1 MYRQRQHLWVRLLL
15 AGLIAAVGCG
25 EVSTLESGALTEADG
40 GADTTAM
47 ASDAS
52 LGGDLA
58 GAAQTDT
65 SAQQID
71 TAGESDAVADVAT
84 SDISA
89 LDAMASGDAQPD
101 SAATD
106 AQVADTAA
114 PDTSAPD
121 TSAPAEDA
129 TTYPCK
135 APRAAF
141 DAARAKAF
149 ACNSPFVCYA
159 KALTSPDCTCQAFA
173 NGTNQD
179 NLTALS
185 IAASDVKKAKCTEPC
200 AADCADL
207 SKTVGQCVA
216 GTCETT
222 SPSCAELDA
231 LFQQALAAGSVC
243 SADSDCTFK
252 ASNTL
257 ACGCAAF
264 VNTSKMGPG
273 TPLFSFVTMLVGAYK
288 AKGCTTEVSCECPPA
303 EKAACVSGKCVIKN

>member
-1 MYRQRQHLWVRLLL
+1 MHRQRKPLWPSLLL
-15 AGLIAAVGCG
+15 AVLIAAAGCG

-40 GADTTAM
+40 AADSGSLTK
-47 ASDAS
+47 DAA

-58 GAAQTDT
+58 TPAQTDAAVQDLA
-65 SAQQID
+65 SATD
-71 TAGESDAVADVAT
+71 AAGGTDAASGTDAALVDSAAMPDAQADV
-84 SDISA
+84 S
-89 LDAMASGDAQPD
+89 
-101 SAATD
+101 ATD
-106 AQVADTAA
+106 AQVADAPA
-114 PDTSAPD
+114 PDIST
-121 TSAPAEDA
+121 PAEDIVS
-129 TTYPCK
+129 YPCK

-149 ACNSPFVCYA
+149 ACDSPFVCYA
-159 KALTSPDCTCQAFA
+159 KALTSADCTCQAFA

-185 IAASDVKKAKCTEPC
+185 AAASNVKKAKCTEPC

-207 SKTVGQCVA
+207 SKTIGQCVA

-231 LFQQALAAGSVC
+231 LFQQALEAGSVC
-243 SADSDCTFK
+243 TADSDCTFK

-273 TPLFSFVTMLVGAYK
+273 TPLFSFATMLVGAYK
-288 AKGCTTEVSCECPPA
+288 AKGCTSEVSCECPLA
-303 EKAACVSGKCVIKN
+303 EKGACVSGKCVVKN